1 MSEWARVL
9 KHGGPHSVRGKDY
22 DCIAIALLVERTHM
36 QFAVDGGFDGVY
48 TYFAADGFS
57 FGSTFT
63 NWDTISKFVTI
74 NFHS

>member
-1 MSEWARVL
+1 
-9 KHGGPHSVRGKDY
+9 
-22 DCIAIALLVERTHM
+22 M

-63 NWDTISKFVTI
+63 IS
-74 NFHS
+74 NFTAKTDLLFIPSFGPGYNDLQVRLLSGGVQECREAQ